1 MGEQHLISFF
11 VAGHP
16 QTQGSKIVVHRW
28 GPMIGGRPT
37 CRVGMREARGARL
50 VEWRALIATAAAA
63 AMDGRTK
70 LSGPA
75 EVNLTFFFERPTSHT
90 RAQRSTRY
98 VAAKSKDDVDK
109 LARAVNDAL
118 TMAAVWEDDGQVA
131 VIHAYKLYAGVGQ
144 RAGVRVE
151 AMSL

>member
-1 MGEQHLISFF
+1 M
-11 VAGHP
+11 
-16 QTQGSKIVVHRW
+16 
-28 GPMIGGRPT
+28 
-37 CRVGMREARGARL
+37 ARL
-50 VEWRALIATAAAA
+50 DRDGGGGGDGWENKALGPGGGQSDILLRAPYVAYEGAA
-63 AMDGRTK
+63 
-70 LSGPA
+70 
-75 EVNLTFFFERPTSHT
+75 V
-90 RAQRSTRY
+90 TRY